1 MVPKKL
7 WRFGK
12 ITKRWS
18 NLNNMISYDKL
29 MKEIF
34 VDSRNTTT
42 LHIVQEDKGTGVV
55 TSVPSDSPD
64 DWAALRDLKNKQP
77 FR

>member
-1 MVPKKL
+1 MVPKKV

-42 LHIVQEDKGTGVV
+42 LHIV
-55 TSVPSDSPD
+55 
-64 DWAALRDLKNKQP
+64 
-77 FR
+77 